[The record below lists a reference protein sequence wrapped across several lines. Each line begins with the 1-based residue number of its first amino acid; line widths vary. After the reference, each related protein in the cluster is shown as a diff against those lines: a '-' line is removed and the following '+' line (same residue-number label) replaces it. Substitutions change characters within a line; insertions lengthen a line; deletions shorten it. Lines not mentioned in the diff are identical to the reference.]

1 MAGLQIRL
9 RINPYELVREA
20 VEAGVNYGYHRAHK
34 HVEKPDESVV
44 VDTVTQ
50 EVMNNLCELLD
61 LSAFPED
68 ANHD

>member
-34 HVEKPDESVV
+34 HVEKPDEAVIV
-44 VDTVTQ
+44 NTIAQ
-50 EVMNNLCELLD
+50 EIMNNLCELLD
-61 LSAFPED
+61 LSTLPED
-68 ANHD
+68 ADHD